1 MYVFVFTN
9 IPFSSFLHP
18 VSLLHKSRT
27 ASAERSQPMPNKS
40 SKRRH
45 KLETAWYWP
54 RLKHPTFVV
63 SNTKQGPPK
72 PTRSGWKSLVI
83 PSWPPNYYF
92 RGWKSLVIPN
102 KQPWCFIGWGLG
114 CANYLTNYGVSGPFS
129 RDAPPVR
136 IGTKHRDETIA
147 LGDFLEPVFREGDTE
162 RPLTPWKFNI
172 APEKW
177 WLEDK
182 PFLLGRYLFR
192 GYVKLREGTWLLWF
206 GVDVFIVGLW
216 FVCLVFQEIYPL
228 NGPLNLSII

>member
-1 MYVFVFTN
+1 MYVSVFTN

-27 ASAERSQPMPNKS
+27 ASAERSQPIPNKS

-92 RGWKSLVIPN
+92 RGWKSLVIPSHN
-102 KQPWCFIGWGLG
+102 PWVFHRVCWGV
-114 CANYLTNYGVSGPFS
+114 LTTLVTTVSGPFS
-129 RDAPPVR
+129 RDAPPR
-136 IGTKHRDETIA
+136 SGLARSIGMRPLP
-147 LGDFLEPVFREGDTE
+147 LGDFWNPISGKEIPKTTDPLEV
-162 RPLTPWKFNI
+162 
-172 APEKW
+172 
-177 WLEDK
+177 
-182 PFLLGRYLFR
+182 
-192 GYVKLREGTWLLWF
+192 
-206 GVDVFIVGLW
+206 
-216 FVCLVFQEIYPL
+216 
-228 NGPLNLSII
+228 